1 MKLDSYSDSSVDVL
15 EVKKENRNITGKTL
29 HYINSEG
36 KENVY
41 DIHRYSDKGVL
52 YFKKSS

>member
-41 DIHRYSDKGVL
+41 
-52 YFKKSS
+52 